1 MAITLSE
8 AKLHCRVEQDEDDA
22 LISDLI
28 VAAVSHIERIT
39 GWVTNPQN
47 FQKSYKNIEKPM
59 RLPHWP
65 VTAVTAIEQ
74 VGASTVNVA
83 ASFDVDLTGRPAR
96 VTMYDAVSLDR
107 GEVIRISYT
116 AGETS
121 LPAELKQAALMLV
134 AHWYENREAIVVGT
148 ISADVAMGVNRLL
161 SQFIGLR
168 LS

>member
-8 AKLHCRVEQDEDDA
+8 AKLHCRIEQDEDDA
-22 LISDLI
+22 LVSDLI
-28 VAAVSHIERIT
+28 VAAVAHIERIT

-47 FQKSYKNIEKPM
+47 FQKPFKNIDKPM

-74 VGASTVNVA
+74 VGTSTVNVA
-83 ASFDVDLTGRPAR
+83 ANFDVDLTSRPAR
-96 VTMYDAVSLDR
+96 VTLYDALTLDR

-116 AGETS
+116 AGETD
-121 LPAELKQAALMLV
+121 LPDELKQAALMLV
-134 AHWYENREAIVVGT
+134 AHWYENREAVAVGT